1 MTTACIVLTTT
12 ASDEEAERIARALL
26 EEKLAACVQVQAV
39 TSLYRWKG
47 EIARDAERL
56 LFIKTTA
63 DRWDAVRDR
72 IVALHSYET
81 PEILRVPVEASLDRY
96 LAWLGYE
103 TRPDCGNRV
112 PAVMPAIAGI
122 HARTGNVD
130 SG

>member
-47 EIARDAERL
+47 EIACDAERL

-81 PEILRVPVEASLDRY
+81 PEILRVPVEAGLDRY
-96 LAWLGYE
+96 LAWIEDE
-103 TRPDCGNRV
+103 TRFD
-112 PAVMPAIAGI
+112 
-122 HARTGNVD
+122 
-130 SG
+130 